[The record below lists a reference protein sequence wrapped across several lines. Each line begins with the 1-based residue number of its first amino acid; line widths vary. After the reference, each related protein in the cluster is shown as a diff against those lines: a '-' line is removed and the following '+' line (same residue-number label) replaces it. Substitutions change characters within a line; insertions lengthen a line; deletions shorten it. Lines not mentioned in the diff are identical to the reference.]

1 MASRKT
7 SKELKA
13 LAQLAY
19 ERELSRCM
27 DALQQ
32 EMERWKSGQISVW
45 DIEQSIHEFHNK
57 TARDLYRRYAHTDS
71 VLAVACGIAGGNVTI
86 DDVPGE
92 AREEVQKIV
101 AAINR

>member
-45 DIEQSIHEFHNK
+45 DIEQSIHEFHKK

-71 VLAVACGIAGGNVTI
+71 VLAVACGIAGGNI
-86 DDVPGE
+86 AINDVPEE
-92 AREEVQKIV
+92 AREEVQKI
-101 AAINR
+101 ADAINR